1 MKRRLNIGEKKV
13 LKSEELSR
21 FVRQYARKAQ
31 KGHEP
36 NDRQYDRKLEERIK
50 KMTPEALDALLR
62 LGLDDA
68 DKG

>member
-1 MKRRLNIGEKKV
+1 MKRKLNIGEKNI
-13 LKSEELSR
+13 LKSEALSR

-36 NDRQYDRKLEERIK
+36 NDRQYDRKLEEHIK

-62 LGLDDA
+62 LGSDDG
-68 DKG
+68 DKV